1 VTLLYSLAL
10 LVGAAL
16 IFLLEPMVGK
26 FVLPSL
32 GSTPEVWTTTVL
44 FFQVA
49 LLAGYGY
56 AHLTSRLAP
65 RRQALLQLGLLALA
79 ALVLPIGVPD
89 ARPPEE
95 GNPIPWLLGVLAITA
110 GPPFLVLAANGPML
124 QRWLAGTRHR
134 AGRDPYFLFAA
145 SNGGSLLGLLAYP
158 LLVERELTLDGQGEL
173 WAAGYGLA
181 ALLVLASAAV
191 LWRAEPAADGEAA
204 PAGEAGADGEAAPAG
219 EAGASGEAAP
229 AGEAGASGGA
239 VAASGG
245 GAPAALAWRR
255 RLGWLALA
263 AVPSSL
269 MLGTTTYLTRDLSP
283 VPLLWVVPLAL
294 YLVTLIVAFAP
305 RANTD
310 RQVLWSRRLLPGI
323 AILVAYTLA
332 TGAQRPLF
340 VLAALHLLGLA
351 VAGLLCHSRLAADRP
366 PAERLTEYYLWVA
379 LGGALGGAVNA
390 LVAPV
395 AFPGLV
401 EYPLAL
407 VAACL
412 LRPAPPKTRPD
423 ALEFFFRD
431 ERPTRWADY
440 VVPLLLGLVLA
451 IAMLAARD
459 DDGGVPTEIR
469 GAIVGVA
476 LGMIVTSRRPI
487 RFALALGAILL
498 AAQVGA
504 VPGEKVLERD
514 RSFFGIYR
522 VVESEDGRLH
532 ELYDGT
538 TLHGSQRME
547 PGPGGLPEPLT
558 YYSRVGP
565 AGQAIARLP
574 REATRR
580 VAAIGLGAGALACN
594 TAAGSQFTFFEID
607 PAVARIAREPGH
619 FTYLRDCGRPPVV
632 LGDGRRS
639 LARHGGAPFGLIALD
654 AFNSDAIPVHLV
666 TREAIELYLSR
677 TVPRGALL
685 LHLSNRYADLEPVLG
700 NLARELSLACRIQ
713 RHTPNDAQIDRGY
726 TRSVWALLARE
737 PAHLG
742 PLAAD
747 GRWKRCRDDPSART
761 WTDDYSNLLGVV
773 DWS

>member
-1 VTLLYSLAL
+1 MTLLYSLAL

-191 LWRAEPAADGEAA
+191 LWRAA
-204 PAGEAGADGEAAPAG
+204 PSDTGTELALSPPP
-219 EAGASGEAAP
+219 AGASAP
-229 AGEAGASGGA
+229 LPWS
-239 VAASGG
+239 
-245 GAPAALAWRR
+245 R
-255 RLGWLALA
+255 RLTWLALA

-305 RANTD
+305 GVRTD
-310 RQVLWSRRLLPGI
+310 RLVLWSRRLLPGI

-340 VLAALHLLGLA
+340 VLAALHLLGLV
-351 VAGLLCHSRLAADRP
+351 VAGLLCHARLAADRP

-379 LGGALGGAVNA
+379 LGGALGGAFNA

-412 LRPAPPKTRPD
+412 LRPAPPKRRPD

-431 ERPTRWADY
+431 ERPTRAMDY
-440 VVPLLLGLVLA
+440 AIPLLLGLVLA
-451 IAMLAARD
+451 VAMLAARE
-459 DDGGVPTEIR
+459 DDGGVPIEIR
-469 GAIVGVA
+469 GAIVGVS
-476 LGMIVTSRRPI
+476 LGMIVTSRRPV

-547 PGPGGLPEPLT
+547 PGPGGAPEPLT

-580 VAAIGLGAGALACN
+580 VAAVGLGAGALACN
-594 TAAGSQFTFFEID
+594 TGAGSDFTFFEID
-607 PAVARIAREPGH
+607 PAVARIAHEPGH

-639 LARHGGAPFGLIALD
+639 LARHRGAPFGLIALD

-666 TREAIELYLSR
+666 TREAIETYLSR

-700 NLARELSLACRIQ
+700 NLARDLSLACRIQ
-713 RHTPNDAQIDRGY
+713 RHSPTGAQLDRGY
-726 TRSVWALLARE
+726 SRSVWALLVRE
-737 PAHLG
+737 PGHLG

-747 GRWKRCRDDPSART
+747 ARWKTCRDDPSART

>member
-10 LVGAAL
+10 LLGAAL

-26 FVLPSL
+26 FMLPSL

-44 FFQVA
+44 FFQLA
-49 LLAGYGY
+49 LLGGY
-56 AHLTSRLAP
+56 AYAHVTSRLAP
-65 RRQALLQLGLLALA
+65 RRQALLQLGLLAVA

-89 ARPPEE
+89 ARPPES
-95 GNPIPWLLGVLAITA
+95 GNPIPWLLGVLAVTA
-110 GPPFLVLAANGPML
+110 GPPFVVLAANGPML

-173 WAAGYGLA
+173 WAIGYGLA
-181 ALLVLASAAV
+181 ALLVLASAVA
-191 LWRAEPAADGEAA
+191 LWRAPAAGDAAAPGEA
-204 PAGEAGADGEAAPAG
+204 
-219 EAGASGEAAP
+219 S
-229 AGEAGASGGA
+229 
-239 VAASGG
+239 
-245 GAPAALAWRR
+245 APAASQPLDWPRR
-255 RLGWLALA
+255 MRWLAFA
-263 AVPSSL
+263 AIPSSL

-305 RANTD
+305 GAKTD
-310 RQVLWSRRLLPGI
+310 RLILWSRRILPGV

-332 TGAQRPLF
+332 IGAQQPLF
-340 VLAALHLLGLA
+340 AIAAIHLVGLV
-351 VAGLLCHSRLAADRP
+351 VAGLLCHARLADDRP
-366 PAERLTEYYLWVA
+366 GAGHLTEYYLWIA
-379 LGGALGGAVNA
+379 LGGALGGAFNA
-390 LVAPV
+390 IVAPV

-423 ALEFFFRD
+423 LLEFFTRS
-431 ERPTRWADY
+431 ERPTRWMD
-440 VVPLLLGLVLA
+440 LA
-451 IAMLAARD
+451 IPALVGIVIAGAMLAARE
-459 DDGGVPTEIR
+459 DDGGVPLEVR
-469 GAIVGVA
+469 GAIIGVA
-476 LGMIVTSRRPI
+476 LGMVVTSRRPV

-498 AAQVGA
+498 AAQAGA
-504 VPGEKVLERD
+504 VPGEKILERD

-522 VVESEDGRLH
+522 VVESEDGKVH
-532 ELYDGT
+532 DLYDGS
-538 TLHGSQRME
+538 TLHGSQRLE
-547 PGPGGLPEPLT
+547 PGPGGRPDPLT

-565 AGQAIARLP
+565 AGQAIAGLP

-580 VAAIGLGAGALACN
+580 IAAVGLGAGALACN
-594 TAAGSQFTFFEID
+594 TGAGSAFTFFEID
-607 PAVARIAREPGH
+607 PTVARIARDPGH
-619 FTYLRDCGRPPVV
+619 FTYLRDCGRPPVEI
-632 LGDGRRS
+632 GDGRRS
-639 LARHGGAPFGLIALD
+639 LDRHRGPRFSLIALD

-677 TVPRGALL
+677 VVPRGALL
-685 LHLSNRYADLEPVLG
+685 LHLSNRYADLEPVMG
-700 NLARELSLACRIQ
+700 NLARDLTLTCRIQ
-713 RHTPNDAQIDRGY
+713 RHKVTEAQQDHGY
-726 TRSVWALLARE
+726 TDSTWALLARE

-742 PLAAD
+742 ALAAD
-747 GRWKRCRDDPSART
+747 RRWKTCADDPSART
-761 WTDDYSNLLGVV
+761 WTDDYSNLLGIV

>member
-1 VTLLYSLAL
+1 MTLLYSLAL

-26 FVLPSL
+26 FMLPSL

-56 AHLTSRLAP
+56 AHLTSRLPP

-89 ARPPEE
+89 ARPPGE

-110 GPPFLVLAANGPML
+110 GPPFVVLAANGPML
-124 QRWLAGTRHR
+124 QRWLAGSRHR

-158 LLVERELTLDGQGEL
+158 LLVERELTLDGQGEV

-181 ALLVLASAAV
+181 AALVLGSAVV
-191 LWRAEPAADGEAA
+191 LWRASAAPAPEPAASPPID
-204 PAGEAGADGEAAPAG
+204 
-219 EAGASGEAAP
+219 
-229 AGEAGASGGA
+229 
-239 VAASGG
+239 
-245 GAPAALAWRR
+245 WRR
-255 RLGWLALA
+255 RLLWLALA

-283 VPLLWVVPLAL
+283 VPLLWVIPLAL
-294 YLVTLIVAFAP
+294 YLLTLVVAFAP
-305 RANTD
+305 GANAE
-310 RQVLWSRRLLPGI
+310 RLALWGRRLLPGV

-332 TGAQRPLF
+332 IGAQQPLF
-340 VLAALHLLGLA
+340 FLVALHLTGLV
-351 VAGLLCHSRLAADRP
+351 VAGLLCHARLAAGRP
-366 PAERLTEYYLWVA
+366 GAERLTEYYLWVA

-395 AFPGLV
+395 VFPGLV

-412 LRPAPPKTRPD
+412 LRPAPPKKRPD
-423 ALEFFFRD
+423 LLEFFLRD
-431 ERPTRWADY
+431 ARPTRYMDA
-440 VVPLLLGLVLA
+440 VVPLLLGAVIAVIVLA
-451 IAMLAARD
+451 SRE
-459 DDGGVPTEIR
+459 DDGGVPLEVR
-469 GAIVGVA
+469 GVVVGVS
-476 LGMIVTSRRPI
+476 LGLIVNTSRRPV
-487 RFALALGAILL
+487 RFALALGAVLL
-498 AAQVGA
+498 AAQAGA
-504 VPGEKVLERD
+504 VPGEEVLDRD

-522 VVESEDGRLH
+522 VVESEDGGLH

-538 TLHGSQRME
+538 TLHGAQRF
-547 PGPGGLPEPLT
+547 PDGGGAARPDPLT
-558 YYSRVGP
+558 YYSRAGP
-565 AGQAIARLP
+565 AGQALASLP

-580 VAAIGLGAGALACN
+580 VAAVGLGAGALACH
-594 TAAGSQFTFFEID
+594 ARPGDEYTFFEID
-607 PAVARIAREPGH
+607 PVVARIAQNPSW
-619 FTYLRDCGRPPVV
+619 FTYLRDCGRPDVV

-639 LARHGGAPFGLIALD
+639 LARRDDRFGLIAID
-654 AFNSDAIPVHLV
+654 AFNSDAIPVHLI
-666 TREAIELYLSR
+666 TREAIELYLER
-677 TVPRGALL
+677 IVPRGAVM
-685 LHLSNRYADLEPVLG
+685 LHLSNRYLDLEPVLG
-700 NLARELSLACRIQ
+700 NVARDLRLACRIERHQPDEAQ
-713 RHTPNDAQIDRGY
+713 RDRGY
-726 TRSVWALLARE
+726 SASVWALLARE
-737 PAHLG
+737 PEHLG
-742 PLAAD
+742 PLARD
-747 GRWKRCRDDPSART
+747 RRWHTCDDDPGAGT

>member
-65 RRQALLQLGLLALA
+65 RRQALLQLGLLALG

-181 ALLVLASAAV
+181 ALLVLASAVA
-191 LWRAEPAADGEAA
+191 LWRAEPAAEGGEAA
-204 PAGEAGADGEAAPAG
+204 VPS
-219 EAGASGEAAP
+219 AS
-229 AGEAGASGGA
+229 
-239 VAASGG
+239 
-245 GAPAALAWRR
+245 PAALAWRR
-255 RLGWLALA
+255 RLTWLALA

-305 RANTD
+305 GANTD
-310 RQVLWSRRLLPGI
+310 RLVLWSRRLLPGI

-340 VLAALHLLGLA
+340 VLAAMHLLGL
-351 VAGLLCHSRLAADRP
+351 VIAGLLCHSRLAADRP
-366 PAERLTEYYLWVA
+366 DATHLTEYYLWVA
-379 LGGALGGAVNA
+379 LGGALGGAFNA
-390 LVAPV
+390 LVAPA

-412 LRPAPPKTRPD
+412 LRPAAPRRNPD
-423 ALEFFFRD
+423 LLEFFFRD
-431 ERPTRWADY
+431 PRPTRWMDY
-440 VVPLLLGLVLA
+440 GIPLLVGLVVA
-451 IAMLAARD
+451 GAMLAARED
-459 DDGGVPTEIR
+459 GGGVPIEIR
-469 GAIVGVA
+469 GAILGVA
-476 LGMIVTSRRPI
+476 LGMIVTSRRPV
-487 RFALALGAILL
+487 RFALALGAVLL
-498 AAQVGA
+498 AAQAGA
-504 VPGEKVLERD
+504 IPGEEVLERD

-538 TLHGSQRME
+538 TLHGSQRMQ
-547 PGPGGLPEPLT
+547 PGPGGGPEPLT

-565 AGQAIARLP
+565 AGQAIAQLP

-580 VAAIGLGAGALACN
+580 VAAVGLGAGALACN
-594 TAAGSQFTFFEID
+594 TAAGSRFTFFEID
-607 PAVARIAREPGH
+607 PAVARIAREPDH

-632 LGDGRRS
+632 LGDARRS
-639 LARHGGAPFGLIALD
+639 LARHTGPPFGLIALD

-700 NLARELSLACRIQ
+700 NLARDLSLTCRLQ
-713 RHTPNDAQIDRGY
+713 RHSPTEAELDRGY
-726 TRSVWALLARE
+726 SRSVWALLTRE
-737 PAHLG
+737 PGHLG
-742 PLAAD
+742 RLAGD
-747 GRWKRCRDDPSART
+747 GRWKTCRDDPSART